1 MNKKYSDFNTLYNG
15 LRVTVDSDTKTALDE
30 HFMYREVNSNDRFEF
45 FYKRN
50 LNLHC
55 HQYELMALDELSE
68 IPDLV
73 DYKEFVINQ
82 KKTGKT
88 LVDSISN
95 ITKKIT
101 SDTEQKLKEATDSDT
116 FNSTDKLTGTEG
128 VTSSYSEDDDLTHGK
143 TTTNTGTQSNTNS
156 ANNQRSHIE
165 LMLDQ
170 GVQYPGATAGVMPS
184 LDFTDASGQSMDANN
199 ESGTSQR
206 IDNLSE
212 AESGTDARDISGS
225 GSETTTHNTTDTKNG
240 SYSSTFNDETNI
252 TKNGS
257 DDITATGSKNSQ
269 ADEKVGEYNRKE
281 IMTKF
286 ETELRNNIWQYIL
299 SHHAIEWLFGV
310 LENCFMPP
318 SFDED

>member
-1 MNKKYSDFNTLYNG
+1 
-15 LRVTVDSDTKTALDE
+15 
-30 HFMYREVNSNDRFEF
+30 MYHEVNSNNRFEF

-50 LNLHC
+50 LNLHY

-95 ITKKIT
+95 ITNKIT
-101 SDTEQKLKEATDSDT
+101 SDTEQKLKESTDSDT
-116 FNSTDKLTGTEG
+116 FNTTDALTGTEG
-128 VTSSYSEDDDLTHGK
+128 VSSSYSEDDDLTHGK
-143 TTTNTGTQSNTNS
+143 TTANTGTQTN
-156 ANNQRSHIE
+156 AQTADGLHSHIE
-165 LMLDQ
+165 LGLDQ
-170 GVQYPGATAGVMPS
+170 GVQYPGTSAGVMPL
-184 LDFTDASGQSMDANN
+184 LDFTNASAQSMEKDNN
-199 ESGTSQR
+199 GTTQR
-206 IDNLSE
+206 TDNLSQS
-212 AESGTDARDISGS
+212 ESGVDARDISGS
-225 GSETTTHNTTDTKNG
+225 GSETTTHNTTDTRNG
-240 SYSSTFNDETNI
+240 SHSSTFNDETNI

-257 DDITATGSKNSQ
+257 DNITATGSKNSQ